1 MHRISTVRFLQTLTG
16 MDEENTLL
24 HAHRCKNCGTEFP
37 CSDPLCD
44 GSWLDP
50 ELCPECEEALKG
62 IWYPL

>member
-1 MHRISTVRFLQTLTG
+1 
-16 MDEENTLL
+16 MDSFL
-24 HAHRCKNCGTEFP
+24 HAHRCKNCGLEFQ

-50 ELCPECEEALKG
+50 ELCPECDEELKG